1 MNNPVESITIVEGT
15 ESAALGLVSRPKHV
29 FSAVYPSREEADGV
43 RLQLE
48 ERGIRAGQIRICHE
62 APPQLADDGSDDV
75 LKDVL
80 VDGGIG
86 TLVGTG
92 VGALGTLAIVASGVT
107 LFVASPVVAPLAML
121 GWFASIGGVVGAPSA
136 PTTRKGASPSW
147 WRMRSRPATRCW
159 WSAPM
164 TTPIRISPGP
174 SSRPPSAAGTA
185 RPPNPAEARA
195 GVRPMAPRRHAAP
208 TRYRS
213 PAGGC

>member
-15 ESAALGLVSRPKHV
+15 ERAALGLVSRPKHV

-48 ERGIRAGQIRICHE
+48 ERGIRARQIRICHE

-121 GWFASIGGVVGAPSA
+121 GWFASIGGVVGAAVGANHKEGRFSELVA
-136 PTTRKGASPSW
+136 DAIQAGNTVLVVRTDDDADQDLTRTVLEASFRGRDGAATE
-147 WRMRSRPATRCW
+147 SR
-159 WSAPM
+159 
-164 TTPIRISPGP
+164 
-174 SSRPPSAAGTA
+174 
-185 RPPNPAEARA
+185 
-195 GVRPMAPRRHAAP
+195 
-208 TRYRS
+208 
-213 PAGGC
+213 

>member
-121 GWFASIGGVVGAPSA
+121 GWFASMGGVVGAAVGANHKEGRFSELVA
-136 PTTRKGASPSW
+136 DAIQAGNTVLVVRTDDDADQDLTR
-147 WRMRSRPATRCW
+147 T
-159 WSAPM
+159 
-164 TTPIRISPGP
+164 
-174 SSRPPSAAGTA
+174 
-185 RPPNPAEARA
+185 
-195 GVRPMAPRRHAAP
+195 VL
-208 TRYRS
+208 
-213 PAGGC
+213 